1 MGREVISQV
10 GNVTSNGVDLE
21 VHHTKARLHGRDR
34 GSDRVLNIC
43 ELAIQGDLKL
53 RKKGLELSA
62 GLCGFI
68 RFRGYNSGAFF

>member
-10 GNVTSNGVDLE
+10 GNGTSNGVDLE
-21 VHHTKARLHGRDR
+21 VQQTKARLQGRDR
-34 GSDRVLNIC
+34 GSNRVLNSC

-62 GLCGFI
+62 GFCGFI